1 MKAALAIVKR
11 LLLMLVRQ
19 KSTFLYMFVMPIL
32 FTFLFGVVPNFN
44 TKSPITI
51 VDEDHSKLSRAIV
64 SLFEQ
69 DGAFRVKVTTPQVA
83 SSGVKIGATGVVI
96 TLPKG
101 MENAVLSGEPLHVTL
116 IPSPDVNS
124 YGRGQSDILNEVES
138 KLLLWGEAGHRA
150 VQSARV
156 LPNAP
161 SGTNH
166 ASRENEASII
176 SNFIHGATRAEHTP
190 SPVFT
195 ESRLFQ
201 DGQFDKYLSDG
212 QHAVVGFAT
221 MFIMFVIF
229 NMTGTIFE
237 EKRQGTWGRYKA
249 SPVSRAS
256 ILAGYSIGFFVMGWL
271 QFLVMMVTGRILF
284 GVSLPVNLWMVVA
297 VSLYILA
304 VLGIALCVS
313 GLVRTKE
320 QHMAIGSFVA
330 IATCMI
336 GGAYWPV
343 EVEPVWMQHV
353 AWFVPQNWAMSALKL
368 IALGSTTFQTLV
380 WPLVVLFG
388 FAVIF
393 FTAGI
398 VQLRYS

>member
-11 LLLMLVRQ
+11 MLLMLVRQ
-19 KSTFLYMFVMPIL
+19 KSSFLYMFVMPIL
-32 FTFLFGVVPNFN
+32 FTFLFGIVPNFN
-44 TKSPITI
+44 TKSPITM

-69 DGAFRVKVTTPQVA
+69 DGAFRVKVTTAQVA
-83 SSGVKIGATGVVI
+83 SSDVKNGATGVVI
-96 TLPKG
+96 TLPSG
-101 MENAVLSGEPLHVTL
+101 LEHAVLAGEPLHVTL
-116 IPSPDVNS
+116 TPSPNANT

-138 KLLLWGEAGHRA
+138 KLLLWGEAGRRA
-150 VQSARV
+150 VESAHVR
-156 LPNAP
+156 PNDK
-161 SGTNH
+161 STSDS
-166 ASRENEASII
+166 ASTI
-176 SNFIHGATRAEHTP
+176 SRFIAGATRAEHTP
-190 SPVFT
+190 SPVLADN
-195 ESRLFQ
+195 RLFQ
-201 DGQFDKYLSDG
+201 DGRFDNYLTEG

-221 MFIMFVIF
+221 MFIMFTIF
-229 NMTGTIFE
+229 SMTGSIFE
-237 EKRQGTWGRYKA
+237 EKRQGTWSRFKA
-249 SPVSRAS
+249 SPVPRAS

-271 QFLVMMVTGRILF
+271 QFLVMMLTGRILF
-284 GVSLPVNLWMVVA
+284 GVSLPVNLWMVAA

-304 VLGIALCVS
+304 AVGIALCVS

-320 QHMAIGSFVA
+320 QHMAIGSFVV

-368 IALGSTTFQTLV
+368 IALGSTTFHALV
-380 WPLVVLFG
+380 WPLTVLFG